1 MDINSLTAPAV
12 VVRYTVLGDQAMYI
26 LYVRTTSGDYA
37 NVNAATY
44 VDAYLEEHL
53 EELCY
58 HSHQEVFI

>member
-1 MDINSLTAPAV
+1 MNINSLTAPAV

-26 LYVRTTSGDYA
+26 LYVRTPTGNYAYGDT
-37 NVNAATY
+37 ATY

-53 EELCY
+53 EEWCY